1 MISPLK
7 TISLKNP
14 GLLTTFIGSMM
25 LNMLMIVPASATS
38 MLPLS
43 LEQISSRANLI
54 FHGRVIENNV
64 AKDNQSGQIATFT
77 EFEVIE
83 LIKGDTGDSHTI
95 KQIGGQLKETGTTL
109 RIHGVPRYTV
119 GKTYVVFLP
128 EKSSLGFSSPL
139 GLHQGSFTV
148 NTVDGEQVVSNG
160 QALDQ
165 QAGHGAKNVQLPL
178 AVDPQNR
185 SQARLADFID
195 TVRTYNAQ

>member
-7 TISLKNP
+7 TPSLLTAFTISL
-14 GLLTTFIGSMM
+14 M
-25 LNMLMIVPASATS
+25 LNMLMIFPVSATS
-38 MLPLS
+38 MIPLS
-43 LEQISSRANLI
+43 LEQLSSRATLI
-54 FHGRVIENNV
+54 FYGRVIENSV
-64 AKDNQSGQIATFT
+64 TKDSQSGQIATYT

-83 LIKGDTGDSHTI
+83 LIKGDTGGSHTI
-95 KQIGGQLKETGTTL
+95 KQIGGQLEETGTTL
-109 RIHGVPRYTV
+109 HIHGVPRYTV

-148 NTVDGEQVVSNG
+148 STVEGEQVVSNG

-165 QAGHGAKNVQLPL
+165 QALQGAKNVQLPL
-178 AVDPQNR
+178 AVNPQNR

-195 TVRTYNAQ
+195 TVRAYNAQ